1 MSTLMQSYDEAISL
15 TPAGEGTLEA
25 TLTGDFSNAPLAAP
39 PEAGP
44 PFGGMIAAL
53 AAAAMRQGLGIEAP
67 LQSLSVQYLAASRY
81 GQPLRFS
88 PRLLRGGRMVT
99 YSALDVRQGP
109 RQTHHATATWGG
121 SGGEHP
127 VLTPLTQA
135 PPALDSLDPARQ
147 LEGGLT
153 PRFTQHVEYRFADGP
168 NVLGGNAGRA
178 AVERVWMRMKDV
190 RALDHARLCY
200 LLDALYPPSWTA
212 LASPPMMTT
221 VDLRYD
227 FLCADPGARA
237 PDGWAFFA
245 FSMLDLGGGWTV
257 DEVLCHSADGT
268 PLALSRQR
276 RKLL

>member
-1 MSTLMQSYDEAISL
+1 MSTLMQSYDEAITL

-25 TLTGDFSNAPLAAP
+25 TLTGDFSNAPIAAP

-53 AAAAMRQGLGIEAP
+53 AAGAMRQGLGLEVP
-67 LQSLSVQYLAASRY
+67 LQSLSVQYLSASRY
-81 GQPLRFS
+81 GQPLRFM
-88 PRLLRGGRMVT
+88 PRLLRGGRTVS
-99 YSALDVRQGP
+99 YSALDVYQGP
-109 RQTHHATATWGG
+109 RQTHHATATWGQSADG
-121 SGGEHP
+121 P
-127 VLTPLTQA
+127 VITPLA
-135 PPALDSLDPARQ
+135 ERPPALDSLDPARQ
-147 LEGGLT
+147 LDGGMS
-153 PRFTQHVEYRFADGP
+153 PRFTRHVDYRFADGP
-168 NVLGGNAGRA
+168 NLFGGNAGRA
-178 AVERVWMRMKDV
+178 PVERVWMRMKQGG
-190 RALDHARLCY
+190 ALDHGRLCY

-227 FLCADPGARA
+227 FLCADPGAKA

-245 FSMLDLGGGWTV
+245 FSMLDLGSGWTV